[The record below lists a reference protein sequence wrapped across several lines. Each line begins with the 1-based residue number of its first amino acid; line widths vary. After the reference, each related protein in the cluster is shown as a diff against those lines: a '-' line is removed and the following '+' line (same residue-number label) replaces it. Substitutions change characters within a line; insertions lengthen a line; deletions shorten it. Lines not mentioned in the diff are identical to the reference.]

1 MSEKKIWNLK
11 VLTQL
16 KKEFQIFLNTS
27 FLGIVKSAHHFS
39 HISYMVILL
48 ISMQHSALPYI
59 DIFQK
64 YYYLEVN
71 SPSCFQIYV
80 LYPTDW
86 V

>member
-1 MSEKKIWNLK
+1 
-11 VLTQL
+11 
-16 KKEFQIFLNTS
+16 
-27 FLGIVKSAHHFS
+27 
-39 HISYMVILL
+39 MVILL

-64 YYYLEVN
+64 YYYLEEVN